1 MAHAPTA
8 SDVAD
13 GQGFSRLQSAVVPA
27 DDPPMRPV
35 LPRRGVVAAL
45 LLPLLAT
52 ACGEDRD
59 LAPAR
64 AAFVAFEQALRAGDE
79 SACRGLMTR
88 DSAVALAEIP
98 WAQVQA
104 KQPLVVLG
112 ARRVGSE
119 FRVDVRDPNAGNAAG
134 EYIVVREYGRMVVD
148 LIATAAL
155 TAEVREN
162 PNSADVL
169 EPWPLTPE
177 ELDRIR
183 LHELATPPK

>member
-1 MAHAPTA
+1 
-8 SDVAD
+8 
-13 GQGFSRLQSAVVPA
+13 
-27 DDPPMRPV
+27 MRTD
-35 LPRRGVVAAL
+35 LPRRGSFAAL
-45 LLPLLAT
+45 LLPLLVA

-79 SACRGLMTR
+79 SSCRALMTR

-98 WAQVQA
+98 WAA
-104 KQPLVVLG
+104 IRRKQPLVVLD
-112 ARRVGSE
+112 ARRVGGE
-119 FRVDVRDPNAGNAAG
+119 FRVDVRDPNAGDAAG
-134 EYIVVREYGRMVVD
+134 EYVVVREYGRMVVD

-162 PNSADVL
+162 PASADVL

>member
-1 MAHAPTA
+1 L
-8 SDVAD
+8 D
-13 GQGFSRLQSAVVPA
+13 GEPA
-27 DDPPMRPV
+27 DDLPMRLV

-45 LLPLLAT
+45 LLPLLAA

-79 SACRGLMTR
+79 NACRALLTR

-98 WAQVQA
+98 WAAVRA
-104 KQPLVVLG
+104 KQPLAVIG
-112 ARRVGSE
+112 ARRVGGE
-119 FRVDVRDPNAGNAAG
+119 FRVDVRDPNAGGAAG
-134 EYIVVREYGRMVVD
+134 EYVIVREYGRMVVD

-162 PNSADVL
+162 PDSADVL
-169 EPWPLTPE
+169 EPWPLTPA